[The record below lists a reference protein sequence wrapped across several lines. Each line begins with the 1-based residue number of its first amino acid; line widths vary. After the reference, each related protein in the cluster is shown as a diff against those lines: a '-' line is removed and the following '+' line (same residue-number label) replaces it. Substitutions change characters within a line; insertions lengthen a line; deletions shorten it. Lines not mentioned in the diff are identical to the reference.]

1 MTGNSLSVFLAEIKL
16 NQLENEF
23 IKNIP
28 SIIFY
33 NRYIDYCCMVVK
45 RSDLHKIR
53 QQLSSQEFKFN
64 IEFETF
70 DAQYSEFGCPYL
82 DKFIDVKII
91 ISNCAGT
98 RKIIYLQIF

>member
-1 MTGNSLSVFLAEIKL
+1 MKNNPSV
-16 NQLENEF
+16 
-23 IKNIP
+23 
-28 SIIFY
+28 IFY
-33 NRYIDYCCMVVK
+33 NRYIDDCCMVVK
-45 RSDLHKIR
+45 KSDIDKIR

-98 RKIIYLQIF
+98 IKIILLQIF